1 MSEDSDLPQPLE
13 ETIQPL
19 NGQVD
24 SGLPGLGGSSMNQY
38 LFFLSGQFISLMGSG
53 IVQFAIIWWITI
65 TTQSGF
71 YLALASLVG
80 FGPTLIV
87 GLFAG
92 VYVDRWN
99 RKKILA
105 FVDGMEALASM
116 VLVGLFFFNVVEIWH
131 IFVILGLRSL
141 SQGFHEPAIQAIIPL
156 MIPRKSL
163 SKVNSFAYMSTAL
176 IFMIGPVVAALLL
189 ATVGLENMHLIILI
203 DMATFLIA
211 LIPLI
216 FITIPPV
223 VQKLQDTGE
232 KRPFREDFSEGIV
245 FIKQK
250 KGLLSLLSM
259 FTVTNFFSVPLFI
272 LVPLVVT
279 KPSLLNSNVITL
291 GIGFFV
297 LQLGAFFAALT
308 MIKYNP
314 FRKNTTGVFVGIFIG
329 NVGIFIV
336 TLGALWG
343 NINLFYTGMILFGIT
358 TPVANVSSQNIWQV
372 VVPPELMGRVFAV
385 RRTIA
390 QISAP
395 VAMVVTGLIVGFTG
409 VLVLLFG
416 AVLLQ
421 LIAIM
426 YIWIVTQFRNVEKD
440 IGIVDPLSPEA
451 SVDQIPSETTTG

>member
-1 MSEDSDLPQPLE
+1 MSEDSDLPQPLQ
-13 ETIQPL
+13 ETMQPL

-24 SGLPGLGGSSMNQY
+24 SGLPGPDGSSMNQY

-53 IVQFAIIWWITI
+53 IVQFTIIWWITI

-99 RKKILA
+99 RKKILG

-131 IFVILGLRSL
+131 ILVILGLRSL

-163 SKVNSFAYMSTAL
+163 SKVNSFVYMSTAL

-259 FTVTNFFSVPLFI
+259 FTVTNFFSMPLLI

-297 LQLGAFFAALT
+297 LQLGVFFAALT

-390 QISAP
+390 Q
-395 VAMVVTGLIVGFTG
+395 
-409 VLVLLFG
+409 
-416 AVLLQ
+416 
-421 LIAIM
+421 
-426 YIWIVTQFRNVEKD
+426 
-440 IGIVDPLSPEA
+440 
-451 SVDQIPSETTTG
+451 